1 MPLQCVAAKGVRI
14 RITLARCWNQA
25 LPWWNAALLALGALF
40 CVFLFSLMAFI
51 STRQTYDDIER
62 ALKSDSAPLS
72 GSRHTNS
79 ARANVTLNPNRH
91 ASPLSHT
98 P

>member
-62 ALKSDSAPLS
+62 ALKSDSAPHQDS
-72 GSRHTNS
+72 DNE
-79 ARANVTLNPNRH
+79 ADN
-91 ASPLSHT
+91 T
-98 P
+98 PREPG